1 MAGTDLSYHRIV
13 IDGFEDE
20 EQAIVIRTGKLGESF
35 VTERFDY
42 RSDRW
47 VEDADLYH
55 AVFFQGENRHF
66 PIDHETAEELI
77 RRGREIARG
86 E

>member
-1 MAGTDLSYHRIV
+1 MSYHRIV

-20 EQAIVIRTGKLGESF
+20 GQAIVIRTGKLGESF

-55 AVFFQGENRHF
+55 AVFFQGENRHL

>member
-1 MAGTDLSYHRIV
+1 MTTSDLKYYRIV
-13 IDGFEDE
+13 LDGFEDE

-42 RSDRW
+42 RADRW

-66 PIDHETAEELI
+66 DIDRETAEELI

>member
-1 MAGTDLSYHRIV
+1 MTGTDLSYHRIV

-47 VEDADLYH
+47 VEDADLYN
-55 AVFFQGENRHF
+55 AVFFQGENRHL